1 MSLDQE
7 VAKKL
12 SGYKQ
17 QDKKHDIFS
26 ATFFV
31 SKGDVVNMF
40 AAGAKCTYCLH
51 EVKTD
56 YEAKDK
62 KQWTLDRIDNRM
74 GHNRGNV
81 LLCCLECNLKRGN
94 GCTSEQFRFTK
105 QLRIVCQNKT
115 NDGVYPEKFRWKNV
129 VKSNQTTLDELD

>member
-1 MSLDQE
+1 M
-7 VAKKL
+7 AKKL
-12 SGYKQ
+12 SGYRQ
-17 QDKKHDIFS
+17 QDRKHEIFS

-31 SKGDVVNMF
+31 SKNDVVQLF
-40 AAGAKCTYCLH
+40 AEAGNKCTYCLH

-56 YEAKDK
+56 YVSKDK

-81 LLCCLECNLKRGN
+81 VLCCLECNLKRGN

-105 QLRIVCQNKT
+105 QLKIVCCDKKGFETPAQERGW
-115 NDGVYPEKFRWKNV
+115 DRV
-129 VKSNQTTLDELD
+129 VKTECTLFDD

>member
-1 MSLDQE
+1 ME
-7 VAKKL
+7 PPEMAKKL
-12 SGYKQ
+12 SGYRQ
-17 QDKKHDIFS
+17 QDKKHEIFS

-31 SKGDVVNMF
+31 SKNDVVQLF
-40 AAGAKCTYCLH
+40 AEAGNKCTYCLH

-56 YEAKDK
+56 YVSKDK

-81 LLCCLECNLKRGN
+81 VLCCLACNLKRGD

-105 QLRIVCQNKT
+105 QLKIVCCDKNSFKAT
-115 NDGVYPEKFRWKNV
+115 VNPDRWDRV
-129 VKSNQTTLDELD
+129 VKTERTLFHA